1 MTTETASLTP
11 SLISALIALLP
22 AATAVGLAV
31 GLWWRTGIEDDGFGL
46 GKLLKLLSLALIGG
60 GLAASA
66 LGGDGFETAR
76 RWCALQPAQVW
87 HGRQPLTEAL
97 VGCAALH
104 GSALAE
110 LFDPAP
116 ILLGLLC
123 VAVALGI
130 TVLIIAIGSARR
142 AP

>member
-1 MTTETASLTP
+1 MPAEPASLP
-11 SLISALIALLP
+11 ALFSAAITLLP
-22 AATAVGLAV
+22 VSAAVGVAL
-31 GLWWRTGIEDDGFGL
+31 GLWWRNGVEDDGFGL

-66 LGGDGFETAR
+66 LGGIGFETAR
-76 RWCALQPAQVW
+76 RWCAQRPEQVW
-87 HGRQPLTEAL
+87 HGQQPLTEAL

-116 ILLGLLC
+116 IRLGLLC

-130 TVLIIAIGSARR
+130 TVLIIATGSARR
-142 AP
+142 DP